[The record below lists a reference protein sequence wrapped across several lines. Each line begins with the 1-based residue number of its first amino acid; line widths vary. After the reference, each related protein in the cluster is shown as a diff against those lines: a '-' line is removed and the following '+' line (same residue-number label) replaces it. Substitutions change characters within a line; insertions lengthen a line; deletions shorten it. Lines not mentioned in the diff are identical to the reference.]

1 MPVDTD
7 EVPEPSRST
16 ATSIAVSL
24 VVRLIDALRMLQFQ
38 SASFQ
43 AIFAVKR
50 LGLETRVPPAFY
62 QGPAAF
68 ATAAGK
74 ERYERLMRPLRSVE
88 SARAPWSDPRRT
100 AGHRRRRVRR
110 RRSDAGPR

>member
-1 MPVDTD
+1 
-7 EVPEPSRST
+7 
-16 ATSIAVSL
+16 
-24 VVRLIDALRMLQFQ
+24 MLQFQ
-38 SASFQ
+38 SAGFQ

-74 ERYERLMRPLRSVE
+74 QRK
-88 SARAPWSDPRRT
+88 
-100 AGHRRRRVRR
+100 
-110 RRSDAGPR
+110 